1 MGLLGS
7 FVLAASP
14 IDKTG
19 IADVVAV
26 TAVLFVFVLLDPLS
40 LVLLVVLLVAFLVG
54 LRFAPVPF
62 VPRRFTGCDR
72 RVVVASVVVVGR
84 AVVRLD
90 ERRNRRTL

>member
-7 FVLAASP
+7 FALAASP
-14 IDKTG
+14 VDKTG
-19 IADVVAV
+19 IADVVAI
-26 TAVLFVFVLLDPLS
+26 TAVLFVFVLLDPLRP
-40 LVLLVVLLVAFLVG
+40 VLLVVLLVVFLVG

-62 VPRRFTGCDR
+62 VPRRFTGRDR
-72 RVVVASVVVVGR
+72 RVVVAGVVVIGR

>member
-1 MGLLGS
+1 MGL
-7 FVLAASP
+7 FALAASP
-14 IDKTG
+14 ADKTG
-19 IADVVAV
+19 IANVVAV
-26 TAVLFVFVLLDPLS
+26 TAVLFAFVLLDPLS
-40 LVLLVVLLVAFLVG
+40 PVLLVVLLVVFLVG

-72 RVVVASVVVVGR
+72 RIVVAGVVVIGR

>member
-1 MGLLGS
+1 MGLLGL

-14 IDKTG
+14 ADKTG
-19 IADVVAV
+19 IADVVAI
-26 TAVLFVFVLLDPLS
+26 TAVLFVFVLLDPLRP
-40 LVLLVVLLVAFLVG
+40 VLLVVLLVVFLVG

-62 VPRRFTGCDR
+62 VPRRLTGRDR
-72 RVVVASVVVVGR
+72 RVVVAGVVVIGR

>member
-1 MGLLGS
+1 MGLLGL
-7 FVLAASP
+7 FVLTASP
-14 IDKTG
+14 ADKTG
-19 IADVVAV
+19 IADVVAI

-40 LVLLVVLLVAFLVG
+40 LVLLVVLFVAFLVG

-62 VPRRFTGCDR
+62 VPRRFTGRDR
-72 RVVVASVVVVGR
+72 RVVVAGVVVIGR

>member
-1 MGLLGS
+1 MGLLGL

-14 IDKTG
+14 ADKTG
-19 IADVVAV
+19 IADVVAI
-26 TAVLFVFVLLDPLS
+26 TADLFVFVLLDPLRP
-40 LVLLVVLLVAFLVG
+40 VLLVVLLVVFLVG

-62 VPRRFTGCDR
+62 VPRRLTGRDR
-72 RVVVASVVVVGR
+72 RVVVAGVVVIGR

>member
-1 MGLLGS
+1 M

-14 IDKTG
+14 ADKTG
-19 IADVVAV
+19 IADVFAI
-26 TAVLFVFVLLDPLS
+26 TAVLFVFVLLDPLRP
-40 LVLLVVLLVAFLVG
+40 VLLVVLLVVFLVG

-62 VPRRFTGCDR
+62 VPRRLTGRDR
-72 RVVVASVVVVGR
+72 RVVVAGVVVIGR